1 MRGLTRVTEP
11 TIEVLQV
18 LLSSHGPVW
27 GLRIAK
33 ETGRPTGT
41 VYPILARL
49 EALGWV
55 TGEWEDAPERS
66 GPRRRL
72 YRITDGAVALAAETV
87 ASRRR
92 TAPRAVSRPAT
103 AGGTL

>member
-11 TIEVLQV
+11 TVEVLRT
-18 LLSSHGPVW
+18 LLSSHAPVW

-55 TGEWEDAPERS
+55 QGEWEDAPERS

-72 YRITDGAVALAAETV
+72 YRLTDGAVALAAEAIET
-87 ASRRR
+87 RRR
-92 TAPRAVSRPAT
+92 AAPTTAPRPAA
-103 AGGTL
+103 AGGAL

>member
-18 LLSSHGPVW
+18 LLGSHGAVW

-49 EALGWV
+49 ESLGWV
-55 TGEWEDAPERS
+55 QGDWEDAPERS

-72 YRITDGAVALAAETV
+72 YRLTDGAVELAAE
-87 ASRRR
+87 AIEARRR
-92 TAPRAVSRPAT
+92 AAATTAPRPAA

>member
-18 LLSSHGPVW
+18 LLGSHGAVW

-49 EALGWV
+49 ESLGWV
-55 TGEWEDAPERS
+55 QGEWEEAPERS

-72 YRITDGAVALAAETV
+72 YRLADGAVELAVEAI
-87 ASRRR
+87 AARRR
-92 TAPRAVSRPAT
+92 RAPGAASRPAT
-103 AGGTL
+103 AGGAL